1 MSHPIPAARRCADS
15 SCNRIDLIPSL
26 LVASA
31 WFAWLALACIAT
43 WLSALAWPACVAIGA
58 AVATA
63 GVRAVRRFVLLKGPH
78 AVRAIEWTESGEFTV
93 CVGTSLARL
102 PATLASGSFRLG
114 VRFWV
119 LRFATPQGVRS
130 VLVQEAARD
139 ARAFRRISRCLDGHL
154 RRGSGRSRQPA
165 VTIRPKV

>member
-26 LVASA
+26 PAASA
-31 WFAWLALACIAT
+31 WFGWLALACIAT
-43 WLSALAWPACVAIGA
+43 WLSSLPWLACAAIGA
-58 AVATA
+58 VVVGA
-63 GVRAVRRFVLLKGPH
+63 GVPAVRSFVLLKGPR

-93 CVGTSLARL
+93 CIGASLARH

-114 VRFWV
+114 ARFWV
-119 LRFATPQGVRS
+119 LRFATPAGARS
-130 VLVQEAARD
+130 VLVQEASLNSG
-139 ARAFRRISRCLDGHL
+139 AFRRLSRCLDAHL

>member
-26 LVASA
+26 PAASA
-31 WFAWLALACIAT
+31 WFSWLALACIAT
-43 WLSALAWPACVAIGA
+43 WFTSLPWLACIAIGA
-58 AVATA
+58 TVVAA
-63 GVRAVRRFVLLKGPH
+63 GVHTVRTFVLLKGPR
-78 AVRAIEWTESGEFTV
+78 AVRAIEWTESGEFTL
-93 CVGTSLARL
+93 CLGISLARL
-102 PATLASGSFRLG
+102 PAELANGSFRLG

-119 LRFATPQGVRS
+119 LRFTTPAGARS
-130 VLVQEAARD
+130 VLVQEASLD
-139 ARAFRRISRCLDGHL
+139 SGAFRRLCRCLDAHL